1 MDGQQYL
8 QQISESNRP
17 VAKGGKKGGIAGIV
31 SSKFFL
37 IGAIGLGALIVI
49 MIIGSALGGNRTGVK
64 GLSYELKLHLDYT
77 AEVVQEYQQYVKSS
91 ELRSNSAS
99 LNGVL
104 TNTSRDLTGYLE
116 EKYDFKDRD
125 ISKTMEEEAELAQ
138 SELNNELFE
147 AKING
152 ILDRIFAHKM
162 AYEISLFLAEEDQ
175 LASNAGDETLTGLLV
190 TSSESLENLYN
201 KFNEFSETKN

>member
-1 MDGQQYL
+1 
-8 QQISESNRP
+8 
-17 VAKGGKKGGIAGIV
+17 
-31 SSKFFL
+31 
-37 IGAIGLGALIVI
+37 
-49 MIIGSALGGNRTGVK
+49 
-64 GLSYELKLHLDYT
+64 
-77 AEVVQEYQQYVKSS
+77 
-91 ELRSNSAS
+91 
-99 LNGVL
+99 
-104 TNTSRDLTGYLE
+104 
-116 EKYDFKDRD
+116 
-125 ISKTMEEEAELAQ
+125 MEEEAELVRD
-138 SELNNELFE
+138 ELNNELFE